1 MGNLN
6 LLPQS
11 LLKDMSSYL
20 NIYLKPDYNNKKLLL
35 MSFGRSSDIYKAFC
49 ENVDI
54 AYASSQNDD
63 EKQYTQLE
71 TSDIRD
77 VIAIAKE
84 DLNKAQKTLEAY
96 KKYLT
101 KDEDVVLAILDMEED
116 VEDKK
121 STINTLQF
129 LYDIAGDIDCECNS
143 FGGMYANID

>member
-1 MGNLN
+1 
-6 LLPQS
+6 
-11 LLKDMSSYL
+11 
-20 NIYLKPDYNNKKLLL
+20 

-54 AYASSQNDD
+54 AYTSSQNDD